1 MRRLALAALSL
12 AFLATA
18 CQPAITEL
26 TEEQKAEIAAEVSAI
41 NAVYWDAWRAADF
54 DRGMSYFHNSPET
67 VWGYAG
73 NLDMGWDAIY
83 AAYSP
88 LFGAIASQAV
98 TITESRTTVV
108 ARDVVC
114 INEVGSTVPTDTAG
128 VAGPEMNFALLTV
141 WVRRGGEWKVLF
153 GHESTPVPESM

>member
-1 MRRLALAALSL
+1 MRRLVFAVLSL

-18 CQPAITEL
+18 CQPATTEM
-26 TEEQKAEIAAEVSAI
+26 TEEQKAEIAAEVNAI
-41 NAVYWDAWRAADF
+41 NADYWDAWSAADF

-73 NLDMGWDAIY
+73 NLDIGWDAIY

-88 LFGAIASQAV
+88 MFEAIASQAV
-98 TITESRTTVV
+98 TFTESRMTVV
-108 ARDVVC
+108 APDVVC
-114 INEVGSTVPTDTAG
+114 INELGSVVATDTAG
-128 VAGPEMNFALLTV
+128 VAGPEVNFALLAV

-153 GHESTPVPESM
+153 GHESVPVPESM